1 MSRIRMIIALA
12 VAILSTAACKS
23 AYELVLEGNDIDL
36 KYATA
41 FDNFENGKYSKAARM
56 FESLSP
62 LVRGSER
69 EDTVQYYWGL
79 SNYKFKDYYTAETN
93 FASFI
98 TTFPLSPFAESATYY
113 RIDCMFRTTLRYE
126 LDQTPTRKTVAAIS
140 EYLTDFPDTPY
151 RDECTRML
159 ENLGDRLDKKA
170 FENARLYYK
179 MEDYK
184 AANVALKNV
193 LKDNSDNRYREDI
206 LYTLALASFKYAELS
221 YPEKQKERFL
231 LFVDDYL
238 NFVGEYPESDYRR
251 ELDSHYRRA
260 QRFLGRNTN
269 VIADLDETEAEE

>member
-1 MSRIRMIIALA
+1 MMALA
-12 VAILSTAACKS
+12 VALLSTAACKS
-23 AYELVLEGNDIDL
+23 AYELVLESNDVEL
-36 KYATA
+36 KYANA
-41 FDNFENGKYSKAARM
+41 FENYDLGKYSKAARM

-69 EDTVQYYWGL
+69 EDTVQYYWAL

-93 FASFI
+93 FNSFI
-98 TTFPLSPFAESATYY
+98 TTFPLSPFTEAATFYH
-113 RIDCMFRTTLRYE
+113 IDCMFRTTLRYE

-140 EYLTDFPDTPY
+140 EFLSDFPDTPY
-151 RDECTRML
+151 RDDCQVML
-159 ENLGDRLDKKA
+159 DNLGDRLDKKA

-184 AANVALKNV
+184 AATVALKNV

-206 LYTLALASFKYAELS
+206 LYTLAMASYKYADLS
-221 YPEKQKERFL
+221 YTEKQKERFL
-231 LFVDDYL
+231 VFVDDYL

-251 ELDSHYRRA
+251 ELDTHYRRA

-269 VIADLDETEAEE
+269 ILDMPVTDEEEE

>member
-1 MSRIRMIIALA
+1 MIIALA
-12 VAILSTAACKS
+12 VALVSTAACKS
-23 AYELVLEGNDIDL
+23 AYEVILEGNDVDL

-41 FDNFENGKYSKAARM
+41 FDNYNIGKYSKAARM

-69 EDTVQYYWGL
+69 EDTVQYYWAL

-93 FASFI
+93 FNSFI
-98 TTFPLSPFAESATYY
+98 STFPLSPFTESASFY

-140 EYLTDFPDTPY
+140 EYLTDYPENPY
-151 RDECTRML
+151 MDDCNRML
-159 ENLGDRLDKKA
+159 DNLGDRLDKKA

-184 AANVALKNV
+184 AATVALKNV

-206 LYTLALASFKYAELS
+206 LYTLAMASYKYADLS
-221 YPEKQKERFL
+221 YTEKQKERFL

-260 QRFLGRNTN
+260 QRFLGRNTS
-269 VIADLDETEAEE
+269 VLDASVEAEEEE